1 MDFLN
6 ASTQTGKVIAGEK
19 LKELTCDILAKFSEE
34 KLSYDEAEMVLDLAK
49 QAIGEYSKIEKIPTW
64 R

>member
-49 QAIGEYSKIEKIPTW
+49 QAISEYSKVEKIPTW